1 MLSELI
7 KKYYQNH
14 QDWYFENSA
23 NEIGIWVD
31 DYERHPDT
39 GCALANNGYWRNE
52 EEIEEQ
58 AQRSFAENF
67 VKVELDYITEEAS
80 EEEKNKL
87 EEEIYNIINN

>member
-1 MLSELI
+1 MAA
-7 KKYYQNH
+7 
-14 QDWYFENSA
+14 DWYFENSA

-39 GCALANNGYWRNE
+39 GCALENNGYWKNE
-52 EEIEEQ
+52 EKIEDQ
-58 AQRSFAENF
+58 AKRSFAENF
-67 VKVELDYITEEAS
+67 VKVELDYITEELS